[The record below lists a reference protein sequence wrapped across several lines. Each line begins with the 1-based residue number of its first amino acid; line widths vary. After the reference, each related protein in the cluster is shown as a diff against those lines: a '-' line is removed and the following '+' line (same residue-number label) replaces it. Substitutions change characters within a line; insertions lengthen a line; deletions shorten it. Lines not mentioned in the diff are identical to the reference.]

1 MKWTVAGKLNSLRAG
16 WMSYNPLLHGTIL
29 NVKCND
35 NGLFL
40 NSTEGIP
47 LWWSNSSGADEV
59 DLITTAVLKKPSKHA
74 VPNN

>member
-1 MKWTVAGKLNSLRAG
+1 MKWTAAGKLNS
-16 WMSYNPLLHGTIL
+16 TIL

-35 NGLFL
+35 SGLFL
-40 NSTEGIP
+40 NSTEGIL

-59 DLITTAVLKKPSKHA
+59 DLITPDTVVLKKSSKHA